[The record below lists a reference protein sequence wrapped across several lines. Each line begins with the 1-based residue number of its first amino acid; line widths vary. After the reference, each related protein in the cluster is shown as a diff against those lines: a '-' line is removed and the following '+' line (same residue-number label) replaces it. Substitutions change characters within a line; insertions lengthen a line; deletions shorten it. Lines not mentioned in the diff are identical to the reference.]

1 MPKSDPKKQVT
12 LKDYLLIIFLRKK
25 FFLIP
30 FLIVFFTASI
40 GSFLLP
46 KYYESAVRVKVE
58 EKKQVNPL
66 AVYERMRQT
75 DEETSLVERMKTLT
89 EEILNY
95 ERLIDLINDYDLRN
109 TLGGGTATTE
119 NLIGI
124 LRKRI
129 KVKMISPEIF
139 VVLYEDKNPQQAMD
153 VVNGLMTIFIDEQI
167 KQKEEEVMKG
177 VVYAE
182 DQASIYKQQLE
193 EAEEKLKEYRKE
205 HFLKL
210 PGQEQNM
217 NIDILVNYELQ
228 LTNVRMEKNNLQE
241 EINKIERQL
250 GGSEVVIISDDLLDL
265 NPIVSQLNSD
275 LQSLQLTLNNL
286 LLNDPDSDEI
296 YEVRESLEDARRHLQ
311 QEIEKTVNAD
321 TIENDPLF
329 YQRLTQR
336 LKNAEQVMKQLN
348 DKEQELLRLKKVYE
362 DRIQTLPEE
371 EAEYSRLS
379 RDVDL
384 NSQLYKALKVKSEES
399 RLTAEE
405 LKSLGINYKLLEEGR
420 LPLKPSKPK
429 KFIIA
434 VTSFLLG
441 VMSGFGCVF
450 VAELA
455 DRSFKNAQDAIG
467 YLDIPYLGSVNK
479 ITTEQELTRIRRNKK
494 ILFIFIIIALIS
506 LIATGIITTVTE
518 NTKIA
523 EQIAKQEGLNE

>member
-1 MPKSDPKKQVT
+1 MPKSDPKKQIT

-58 EKKQVNPL
+58 ERKQVNPL
-66 AVYERMRQT
+66 VVYERIRQT
-75 DEETSLVERMKTLT
+75 NEETNLVERMKTLT

-95 ERLIDLINDYDLRN
+95 ERLIDLINDYDLRD
-109 TLGGGTATTE
+109 TLGGGAATTE
-119 NLIGI
+119 DLIGI
-124 LRKRI
+124 LRKSI

-139 VVLYEDKNPQQAMD
+139 LVSYEDKNPQQAMD

-167 KQKEEEVMKG
+167 KQKEEEVMKS
-177 VVYAE
+177 VIYAE
-182 DQASIYKQQLE
+182 AQAAIYKQQLE
-193 EAEEKLKEYRKE
+193 EAEEQFKEYRKE

-228 LTNVRMEKNNLQE
+228 LTNTRMEKKNLQE

-250 GGSEVVIISDDLLDL
+250 SGTEVVIISDDLLDL

-275 LQSLQLTLNNL
+275 LQNLQLQLNNL
-286 LLNDPDSDEI
+286 VFNDPDSDEI
-296 YEVRESLEDARRHLQ
+296 YQLQETLDDTRRRLQ

-362 DRIQTLPEE
+362 DRIETLPEQ

-379 RDVDL
+379 RDVEL
-384 NSQLYKALKVKSEES
+384 NSQLYKSLKIKSEES

-420 LPLKPSKPK
+420 FPLKPSKPK
-429 KFIIA
+429 KLIIA
-434 VTSFLLG
+434 IASFLLG
-441 VMSGFGCVF
+441 VMGGFGCVF
-450 VAELA
+450 AAEFA
-455 DRSFKNAQDAIG
+455 DRSFRNPQDAIG
-467 YLDIPYLGSVNK
+467 YLDIPCLGSSAKIITEKELNK
-479 ITTEQELTRIRRNKK
+479 IKRNKRL
-494 ILFIFIIIALIS
+494 IAWFIITMFLS
-506 LIATGIITTVTE
+506 LIVAGIVSTIIDNEKVTQE
-518 NTKIA
+518 IIRQ
-523 EQIAKQEGLNE
+523 EQMK